1 MIRILGYI
9 LGLALMPQV
18 LFAEVITVRSGEH
31 AGFSRLV
38 MQFSAKTD
46 WAFGRSE
53 QGYEFHVP
61 DEDIYFDTSA
71 VFQRIPRQRIAN
83 VKGGNAYL
91 QVVIPEN
98 VHADV
103 FELREGRVV
112 IDIKDGA
119 PDASSEFEQP
129 LIDHVNGDET
139 VLSPLEGGEGKDAVS
154 VPVAPDIIISG
165 EGDDGFVSAADE
177 WVSDEELIGE
187 ADRNFPLDGGR
198 FQKNKASNALLDA
211 EDAFSENLDDVSDLE
226 RRLLEQIGR
235 AVSQGLLEPE
245 VSQADRAENGT
256 IEPQEEAVSA
266 DSGNRETIISEEDTV
281 ELSHIHIQSSMD
293 RERGGASEL
302 KIIEGSRS
310 ICLDDRQ
317 VQISQ
322 WGRAVEDGQ
331 SLSHLRAKI
340 LGEFDRPDPKGIRD
354 LARYYLYL
362 TFGAEAKS
370 VLRDFGVKVEGHDIL
385 WAMADI
391 MDQSFTEVS
400 SPLSHQFQCDTSV
413 ALWSVLSKKAL
424 DPDEDYNMNSILST
438 FSALPF
444 HLRRHLGPIL
454 SDRFL
459 AIGDTESVQYIQNA
473 MLRGIERQSDAS
485 VLLNAKLALAEGD
498 LKSGEDKL
506 KYIIAENG
514 AYAPEALVKLIQLK
528 AKDGEEIDE
537 SIAETVEAFAV
548 EFRGDPFEGK
558 LQEAAILAQIYSGKP
573 DVAVEKVFALKQ
585 EEGSDNLDLT
595 NLTSRALET
604 LAQAPDDTLFLKT
617 IWQHKDGISQADFS
631 NSARLAVSRR
641 LLDLGFFQQSLEFM
655 PEADGLMSDDA
666 KILLA
671 EAFYGIGDMQN
682 ALKYALDVDHEES
695 REIAA
700 KAYFYLNDIE
710 KAAELLKSNP
720 IDAERETFALLAED
734 WESLVEA
741 NSPSMS
747 NFANVMKDGG
757 FALNEEKSGKKPS
770 LASAEAIVASSQR
783 AREMFEDVTC
793 PPSAPRS

>member
-38 MQFSAKTD
+38 MQFSEKTD

-61 DEDIYFDTSA
+61 GEDMYFDTSA
-71 VFQRIPRQRIAN
+71 VFQKIPRQRIAN
-83 VKGGNAYL
+83 VKSGNGYL
-91 QVVIPEN
+91 RLTIPDN

-119 PDASSEFEQP
+119 PETSSEFEQP
-129 LIDHVNGDET
+129 LTKYVNGDET
-139 VLSPLEGGEGKDAVS
+139 VSPPSLGVEGKDAVS
-154 VPVAPDIIISG
+154 VPVASDIIISG
-165 EGDDGFVSAADE
+165 EGGDGFVSVAEE
-177 WVSDEELIGE
+177 WIPDEEENGE
-187 ADRNFPLDGGR
+187 PDNGFPWESDS
-198 FQKNKASNALLDA
+198 FAHDASSATPLNA
-211 EDAFSENLDDVSDLE
+211 EDAFSEHLDDVNDLE
-226 RRLLEQIGR
+226 RKLLEQIGR
-235 AVSQGLLEPE
+235 AVTQGLLEPE

-256 IEPQEEAVSA
+256 IEPQDEAVSA
-266 DSGNRETIISEEDTV
+266 DSSNRESIISEEDTV
-281 ELSHIHIQSSMD
+281 ELSHIHIQSSID
-293 RERGGASEL
+293 RERGGAAEPQ
-302 KIIEGSRS
+302 IIEGSRH

-340 LGEFDRPDPKGIRD
+340 LGEFDRPDPEGIRD

-370 VLRDFGVKVEGHDIL
+370 VLRDFGVKVAGHDIL

-391 MDQSFTEVS
+391 MDQGFTEVS

-473 MLRGIERQSDAS
+473 MLRVNERQSDAS

-498 LKSGEDKL
+498 LQLGEDKL
-506 KYIIAENG
+506 KDIIAENG
-514 AYAPEALVKLIQLK
+514 THAPEALVKLIQLK
-528 AKDGEEIDE
+528 AMEGEEIDE

-573 DVAVEKVFALKQ
+573 DVAVDKIFALEQ
-585 EEGSDNLDLT
+585 EEGSDNPDLA
-595 NLTSRALET
+595 NLTSRALEK
-604 LAQAPDDTLFLKT
+604 LAQVPDDTLFLKT

-631 NSARLAVSRR
+631 NRARLAVSRR
-641 LLDLGFFQQSLEFM
+641 LLDLGFFQQALEFM
-655 PEADGLMSDDA
+655 LEADGLMGDGA

-682 ALKYALDVDHEES
+682 ALKYALSVNHES
-695 REIAA
+695 AREIAA
-700 KAYFYLNDIE
+700 KSYFYLDDIE
-710 KAAELLKSNP
+710 KATEVLRNNPVDGEKEL
-720 IDAERETFALLAED
+720 FALLAED
-734 WESLVEA
+734 WEILGKA
-741 NSPSMS
+741 NSQGMS
-747 NFANVMKDGG
+747 NFANVMSDGN
-757 FALNEEKSGKKPS
+757 FALNGDEEDHKPS
-770 LASAEAIVASSQR
+770 IASAEALIASSQR
-783 AREMFEDVTC
+783 AREVFEDVLGY
-793 PPSAPRS
+793 

>member
-38 MQFSAKTD
+38 MQFPEKTD
-46 WAFGRSE
+46 WVFGRSE
-53 QGYEFHVP
+53 RGYEFHVP
-61 DEDIYFDTSA
+61 GEDMHFDTSA
-71 VFQRIPRQRIAN
+71 VFQKIPRQRIAS
-83 VKGGNAYL
+83 VKSGNGYL
-91 QVVIPEN
+91 RLTILDN

-129 LIDHVNGDET
+129 LIDHVNDDET

-165 EGDDGFVSAADE
+165 EGDDGFISAAGE
-177 WVSDEELIGE
+177 WVSDEELIGGG
-187 ADRNFPLDGGR
+187 DRNFPLDGGS
-198 FQKNKASNALLDA
+198 FQKNEASNALLDA

-281 ELSHIHIQSSMD
+281 ELSHIHIQSSID
-293 RERGGASEL
+293 RERGGAAEL
-302 KIIEGSRS
+302 QIIEGGRH

-331 SLSHLRAKI
+331 SLSHLRTKI
-340 LGEFDRPDPKGIRD
+340 LGEFDRPDPEGIRD
-354 LARYYLYL
+354 LARYYLYM

-391 MDQSFTEVS
+391 MDQGFTEVS

-438 FSALPF
+438 FSALPP
-444 HLRRHLGPIL
+444 HLRRHLGPML

-459 AIGDTESVQYIQNA
+459 AIGDVESVQHIQNA
-473 MLRGIERQSDAS
+473 MLRVNERQNDA
-485 VLLNAKLALAEGD
+485 LDFLNAQLALASGD
-498 LKSGEDKL
+498 LKFGEDEL
-506 KYIIAENG
+506 KAIIAKNG
-514 AYAPEALVKLIQLK
+514 PDAPEALVKLIQLQ
-528 AKDGEEIDE
+528 AVNGQEVDE
-537 SIAETVEAFAV
+537 NIAGTVEVLAV
-548 EFRGDPFEGK
+548 EFRGDPFEEK
-558 LQEAAILAQIYSGKP
+558 LQEAEILAQIYSGKP
-573 DVAVEKVFALKQ
+573 DIAVDKIFALKQ
-585 EEGSDNLDLT
+585 GEGSDTLDLT
-595 NLTSRALET
+595 NLTSRALEK
-604 LAQAPDDTLFLKT
+604 LAQVPDDTLFLKT
-617 IWQHKDGISQADFS
+617 IWQHKDGISQADLS
-631 NSARLAVSRR
+631 NSARLVVSRR
-641 LLDLGFFQQSLEFM
+641 LLDLGFFQQALEFM

-682 ALKYALDVDHEES
+682 ALKYALGVNHES
-695 REIAA
+695 AREIVA
-700 KAYFYLNDIE
+700 KSYFYLNDIE
-710 KAAELLKSNP
+710 KATEVLRNYPVDGEKEL
-720 IDAERETFALLAED
+720 FALLAED
-734 WESLVEA
+734 WESLGGA
-741 NSPSMS
+741 NSQGMS
-747 NFANVMKDGG
+747 KFANVMRDGN
-757 FALNEEKSGKKPS
+757 FALNGDEEDHNSS
-770 LASAEAIVASSQR
+770 LASAEALIASSQR
-783 AREMFEDVTC
+783 AREVFEDVLGY
-793 PPSAPRS
+793 

>member
-38 MQFSAKTD
+38 MQFSEKTD

-61 DEDIYFDTSA
+61 GEDMYFDTSA
-71 VFQRIPRQRIAN
+71 VFQKIPRQRIAN
-83 VKGGNAYL
+83 VKSGNGYL
-91 QVVIPEN
+91 RLTIPDN

-119 PDASSEFEQP
+119 PETSSEFEQP
-129 LIDHVNGDET
+129 LTKHVHGDET
-139 VLSPLEGGEGKDAVS
+139 VLSPSGGVEGEDAVS

-165 EGDDGFVSAADE
+165 EGGDGFVSVSEEWIPDE
-177 WVSDEELIGE
+177 KENEEPDNG
-187 ADRNFPLDGGR
+187 FPLEGDS
-198 FQKNKASNALLDA
+198 FAHDASSATLLNA
-211 EDAFSENLDDVSDLE
+211 EDAFGESLHDVNDVE
-226 RRLLEQIGR
+226 RKLLEQIGR
-235 AVSQGLLEPE
+235 AVTQGLLEPE
-245 VSQADRAENGT
+245 VSQADRAVNGI
-256 IEPQEEAVSA
+256 IEPQEVAVPA
-266 DSGNRETIISEEDTV
+266 DSGNRESIISDEDTA
-281 ELSHIHIQSSMD
+281 ELSHIHIQSSID
-293 RERGGASEL
+293 RERGDTAEPQ
-302 KIIEGSRS
+302 IIEGSRN

-322 WGRAVEDGQ
+322 WGRAVDDGQ

-340 LGEFDRPDPKGIRD
+340 LGEFDRPDPEGIRD

-391 MDQSFTEVS
+391 MDQGFTEVS
-400 SPLSHQFQCDTSV
+400 SPLSHQFQCDTSM

-473 MLRGIERQSDAS
+473 MLRVNERQSDAS

-498 LKSGEDKL
+498 LQLGEDKL
-506 KYIIAENG
+506 KDIIAENG
-514 AYAPEALVKLIQLK
+514 THAPEALVKLIQLK

-537 SIAETVEAFAV
+537 SIAKTVEAFAV

-573 DVAVEKVFALKQ
+573 DVAVDKIFALEQ
-585 EEGSDNLDLT
+585 EEGSDNPDFA
-595 NLTSRALET
+595 NLTSRALEK
-604 LAQAPDDTLFLKT
+604 LAQVPDDTSFLKT

-631 NSARLAVSRR
+631 NRARLAVSRR
-641 LLDLGFFQQSLEFM
+641 LLDLGFFKQALEFM
-655 PEADGLMSDDA
+655 PEADGLMGDGA

-682 ALKYALDVDHEES
+682 ALKYALGVNHES
-695 REIAA
+695 AREIAA
-700 KAYFYLNDIE
+700 KSYFYLNDIE
-710 KAAELLKSNP
+710 KATEVLRNNPVDGEKEL
-720 IDAERETFALLAED
+720 FALLAED
-734 WESLVEA
+734 WEILGKA
-741 NSPSMS
+741 NSQGMS
-747 NFANVMKDGG
+747 NFANVMRDGN
-757 FALNEEKSGKKPS
+757 FALNGDEEDHKPS
-770 LASAEAIVASSQR
+770 LASAEALIASSQR
-783 AREMFEDVTC
+783 AREVFEDVLGY
-793 PPSAPRS
+793 